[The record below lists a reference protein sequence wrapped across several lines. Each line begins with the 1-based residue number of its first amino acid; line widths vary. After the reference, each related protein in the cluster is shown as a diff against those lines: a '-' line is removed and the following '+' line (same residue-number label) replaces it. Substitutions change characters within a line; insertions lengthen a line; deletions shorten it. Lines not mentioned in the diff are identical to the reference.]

1 MKTAQ
6 SKSKRARGRRSPAVR
21 AREVKVRTAPAAG
34 SETKRPVEVEK
45 LWFQAFEG
53 AGDGVWDWNIAKGKV
68 VFSAQWKAMLG
79 FRPEEIGGGF
89 NEWKRRLHPDDL
101 PAVMARV
108 VEHFEGRSPVY
119 FNEFRMRCKDGSWK
133 WVQAK
138 GVIMERDPAG
148 RPARMIGIHTDISK
162 GKAASERALRNLA
175 LVAEG
180 APMKQALDAIVAGVE
195 AEHPGLH
202 GVVMLV
208 DEPGGFLVR
217 ASSPGLPR
225 KARAAIERIPLGS
238 TASCCGAAVA
248 SGKRVLMDGLHPPR
262 ERAGGRKA
270 ATALD
275 LPPCWAEPIR
285 GSTGR
290 VLGAFVIHAQRCHVP
305 ALAEITSVTSAAH
318 LVAMAVERV
327 QREQSLRES
336 EERYRRMVLTAEEGV
351 WTIDASGVTDF
362 VNPKMARMLGY
373 RMEQMVGRS
382 LFDFMDAEGRRIC
395 SRNLDRRKKGIA
407 EQHEFKL
414 LHKDGSEVWTLMATS
429 PIQKADGSYGG
440 ALAMVTDITEIKRSA
455 QALRASEERLRQA
468 LRSAKQGMWDLD
480 LRTGDAI
487 VSPEYATMLGHDPA
501 SFVETN
507 ARWIE
512 RLHPDDHERV
522 SRCFRDYAAG
532 KAKEYAV
539 EFRQRTADGGWKW
552 ILSIGEATER
562 DAKGRPL
569 RMTGTH
575 TDITALKE
583 HEERLRQSEERY
595 RFLADNSD
603 DVVALNDTSG
613 RRLYLSP
620 SYYRKTGWTDRELA
634 AADWRTRIHPEDIAI
649 VERARNA
656 NLRGEATRIEH
667 RAQCRDG
674 SWVWFETHCKPIL
687 GADGKPWRLLVTSH
701 DISERKLAEANYQ
714 REVDFNRVL
723 LAHTAAM
730 IIVLD
735 EQGRVLHVNQA
746 VVRAF
751 GLDRDEVIGKTPWS
765 LGIMA
770 HDDGLRAKERYGK
783 LLLGE
788 DVEPYEVRVRDAAG
802 QWHILQVHSS
812 CTRKANGGVDRIIV
826 TALDVTERN
835 RLQREILNI
844 SEQEHANIGNDLHD
858 GVGQTLTGVS
868 TLMESLEYELAGP
881 QRESAGRIRKLL
893 QDAILEVRRMSHG
906 LSPSGVKN
914 RGLGGSLQLLAETVR
929 TNHRTACDCE
939 IDSTIRLEDAEKET
953 HLYRIA
959 QESVNNAL
967 RHGRPRKIRLSLKRD
982 GAEEGVLRI
991 ENDGAALTKPA
1002 PSRAEGIGL
1011 RVMDYRANLI
1021 GGTLHVA
1028 NRMRGGVRVTCRFP
1042 CKPATAGAEAPDEPA
1057 ERPARAGR
1065 RKNGG

>member
-1 MKTAQ
+1 MKKAQ
-6 SKSKRARGRRSPAVR
+6 SKSKRSRDGRSPAPG
-21 AREVKVRTAPAAG
+21 ARRKSKAAAAARG
-34 SETKRPVEVEK
+34 TSEQIGAEK
-45 LWFQAFEG
+45 LWLQAFEG
-53 AGDGVWDWNIAKGKV
+53 AGDGVWDWDIAKGKV

-79 FRPEEIGGGF
+79 YRPEEIGGGL
-89 NEWKRRLHPDDL
+89 NEWKKRLHPDDR
-101 PAVMARV
+101 PAAMARV
-108 VEHFEGRSPVY
+108 VEHFEGRLPVY
-119 FNEFRMRCKDGSWK
+119 LNEFRMRCKDGSWK
-133 WVQAK
+133 WIQAK
-138 GVIMERDPAG
+138 GIIMERDPAG

-162 GKAASERALRNLA
+162 GKAAAERALRNLA

-180 APMKQALDAIVAGVE
+180 APMRQALDAIVAGVE

-217 ASSPGLPR
+217 ASSPSLPR
-225 KARAAIERIPLGS
+225 KARAAIERVPLHRAAPCGGS
-238 TASCCGAAVA
+238 AVTT
-248 SGKRVLMDGLHPPR
+248 GKRVLLDDLRPPR
-262 ERAGGRKA
+262 KRAGTKKA
-270 ATALD
+270 ATT
-275 LPPCWAEPIR
+275 PGQWPCWAEPIR

-373 RMEQMVGRS
+373 RVEEMIGRP
-382 LFDFMDAEGRRIC
+382 LFDFMDAEGRRLC

-414 LHKDGSEVWTLMATS
+414 LRQDGSEVWTLMATS

-440 ALAMVTDITEIKRSA
+440 GLAMVTDITEIKRSA

-480 LRTGDAI
+480 LRTGNAI

-512 RLHPDDHERV
+512 RLHPDDRERV
-522 SRCFRDYAAG
+522 SRFFRDYAAG
-532 KAKEYAV
+532 RTKEYAV
-539 EFRQRTADGGWKW
+539 EFRQRTSDGGWKW

-575 TDITALKE
+575 TDITPLKE

-603 DVVALNDTSG
+603 NVVALNDVKG
-613 RRLYLSP
+613 RRLYVSP
-620 SYYRKTGWTDRELA
+620 SYYRQTGWTDKELA
-634 AADWRTRIHPEDIAI
+634 ASDWRTRVHPEDIAS

-667 RAQCRDG
+667 RVLCRDG

-687 GADGKPWRLLVTSH
+687 GSDGKPWRLLVTSH
-701 DISERKLAEANYQ
+701 DITERRLAQANYQ

-723 LAHTAAM
+723 LAHTSAM
-730 IIVLD
+730 ILVLD

-751 GLDRDEVIGKTPWS
+751 GIDRDEVIGKTPWTI
-765 LGIMA
+765 GIMA

-788 DVEPYEVRVRDAAG
+788 EIEPYEVHARDAAG
-802 QWHILQVHSS
+802 HWHIMQVHSS

-826 TALDVTERN
+826 TATDVTERN
-835 RLQREILNI
+835 RLQREILKI

-982 GAEEGVLRI
+982 GAEEGVLRV

-1042 CKPATAGAEAPDEPA
+1042 CKPVTAGAEPPADSA